1 MVSIDVSIREAISP
15 PEGPFVPRCVWYL
28 SIIVMCMPYKIYPHN
43 ILVVVEFVHIFH
55 EKGLVLS
62 AQVQHP

>member
-1 MVSIDVSIREAISP
+1 M
-15 PEGPFVPRCVWYL
+15 
-28 SIIVMCMPYKIYPHN
+28 SIIVMCMTYKIHPWN
-43 ILVVVEFVHIFH
+43 ILVVVEFVQIFH